1 MRLLHP
7 FATFLLCLLLAGCS
21 TSTAFSNSSV
31 KTITLDT
38 KGVPEN
44 LTVYINGKPQPN
56 KTNNGELKLTVPEG
70 QPEITVKNEK
80 PLITYQ
86 VELPKDGKSSASLK
100 IDPTKNEELNHQV
113 ADLLTRYFQAIN
125 EKKNALSF
133 LSKDSILDP
142 KNMYKNSYKSAV
154 LYTGSFKTSM
164 INNKPE
170 LIVLVDAENRQA
182 PSDTRTYQF
191 RLLWEDEKWQIF
203 HQQLLYEVFDGKLLY
218 ENEKGS
224 YPGKQSPGPQD
235 IVLSF

>member
-7 FATFLLCLLLAGCS
+7 FATLFLCLLLAGCS
-21 TSTAFSNSSV
+21 TSTAFSKGSV

-86 VELPKDGKSSASLK
+86 VELPKDGKDSAFLK
-100 IDPTKNEELNHQV
+100 IDPTENEELNHQV
-113 ADLLTRYFQAIN
+113 VDPLNRYFQAID
-125 EKKNALSF
+125 EKKNAPSF

-142 KNMYKNSYKSAV
+142 QNIYNRSYA
-154 LYTGSFKTSM
+154 L
-164 INNKPE
+164 
-170 LIVLVDAENRQA
+170 
-182 PSDTRTYQF
+182 
-191 RLLWEDEKWQIF
+191 
-203 HQQLLYEVFDGKLLY
+203 DGK
-218 ENEKGS
+218 K
-224 YPGKQSPGPQD
+224 
-235 IVLSF
+235 